1 MGLRGLL
8 FQVSRLTHAVK
19 HALRKLME
27 TRSKGIDVRLLEPT
41 KPMTDAERAERY
53 RSGRFAEVTDTQA
66 GL

>member
-1 MGLRGLL
+1 
-8 FQVSRLTHAVK
+8 
-19 HALRKLME
+19 ME

-53 RSGRFAEVTDTQA
+53 RSGRFAEMTDTQA